1 MYYATCNQR
10 LPIDTDAHKVQLP
23 RLQAGSHNSQTTPE
37 IMPQK
42 EMFP

>member
-1 MYYATCNQR
+1 MYYMMCNQR
-10 LPIDTDAHKVQLP
+10 LHVTTDTHKVQLP
-23 RLQAGSHNSQTTPE
+23 DLRAGSHNSQTTPE